1 MGSINMNIKGQV
13 EKVNGKELSYGEFV
27 ERYME
32 KNQPV
37 VLTGLMEQHWRAC
50 TDWVTPHGQ
59 PNFQFF
65 STHFGASKVQVP
77 IASFLCSRH
86 PPSRINI
93 LRSRLSTLIRSKL
106 GYFEWLQLIGIKGV
120 FFFFWVTILDSGMPC
135 FYCVLLK
142 LGLLGIIDWWL
153 WVNVIPSILFEEKK
167 D

>member
-86 PPSRINI
+86 PPPFSRINI
-93 LRSRLSTLIRSKL
+93 LRSKYI
-106 GYFEWLQLIGIKGV
+106 
-120 FFFFWVTILDSGMPC
+120 
-135 FYCVLLK
+135 
-142 LGLLGIIDWWL
+142 
-153 WVNVIPSILFEEKK
+153 N
-167 D
+167 